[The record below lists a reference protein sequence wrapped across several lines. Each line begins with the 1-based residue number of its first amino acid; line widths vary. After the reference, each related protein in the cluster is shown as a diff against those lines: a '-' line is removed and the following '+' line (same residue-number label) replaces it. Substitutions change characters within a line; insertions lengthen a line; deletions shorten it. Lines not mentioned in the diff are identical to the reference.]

1 MLAIAL
7 VTSLAPY
14 ATVRVHRASTRSL
27 IADSEMPYVLSR
39 NWLMSGLVRSK
50 LASHGGVF
58 LVTLESDKDF
68 IFFDYNLIYAELYP
82 SNQG

>member
-1 MLAIAL
+1 
-7 VTSLAPY
+7 
-14 ATVRVHRASTRSL
+14 
-27 IADSEMPYVLSR
+27 
-39 NWLMSGLVRSK
+39 MSGLVRSK
-50 LASHGGVF
+50 LASHGGMF